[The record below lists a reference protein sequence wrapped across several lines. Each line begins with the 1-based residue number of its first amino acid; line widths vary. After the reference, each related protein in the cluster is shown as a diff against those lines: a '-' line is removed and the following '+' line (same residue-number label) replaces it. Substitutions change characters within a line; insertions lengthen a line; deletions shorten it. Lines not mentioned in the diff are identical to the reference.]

1 VAFDFSGRRI
11 VITGAGRGIGRATAR
26 AFAEAGA
33 DLVLLGRSEATL
45 EEVQRELGRLGGSI
59 AVKVCD
65 VSRKTA
71 VDAALDSILRR
82 RKRID
87 VLVNNAGISG
97 DAGPFLTLGEDAW
110 DEMLAVNLKGPF
122 LVSQRVAAAMAE
134 VGGGVILNNASIAG
148 LGVDGPF
155 SHYSASKA
163 GLIALTRSMAVEL
176 APFGIRVNSVSPGY
190 TRTDMTTQYFGPEA
204 DEFLSKNFVRA
215 PIRRIVEAGEIAAA
229 FLFLASDLASGIT
242 GANLIVD
249 GGLTSN
255 LFIMETFPDNQGSA

>member
-1 VAFDFSGRRI
+1 MAFDFSGRTV

-26 AFAEAGA
+26 AFAQAGA
-33 DLVLLGRSEATL
+33 DLVLLGRSGASL
-45 EEVQRELGRLGGSI
+45 EDAHGELRGLGGT
-59 AVKVCD
+59 VMVQVCD
-65 VSRKTA
+65 VSRKSA
-71 VDAALDSILRR
+71 VDAAVESILRET
-82 RKRID
+82 KRID

-97 DAGPFLTLGEDAW
+97 EAAPFLTLGEDAW

-122 LVSQRVAAAMAE
+122 LLSQRAAAAMVEA
-134 VGGGVILNNASIAG
+134 GGGVILNNASIAG

-155 SHYSASKA
+155 AHYSASKA

-176 APFGIRVNSVSPGY
+176 APFRIRVNSVSPGY

-204 DEFLSKNFVRA
+204 EEFLSKGFVRA
-215 PIRRIVEAGEIAAA
+215 PIRRIVEAGEIASA

-255 LFIMETFPDNQGSA
+255 LFIMETFPASRGS